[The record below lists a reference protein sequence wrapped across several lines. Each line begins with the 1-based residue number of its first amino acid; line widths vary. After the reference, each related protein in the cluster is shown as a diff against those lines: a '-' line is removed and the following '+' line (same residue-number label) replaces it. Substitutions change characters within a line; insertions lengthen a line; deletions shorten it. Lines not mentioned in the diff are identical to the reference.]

1 MNWDERLERE
11 RANNFRGSRE
21 HYPHLVGK
29 SIEEIV
35 KERDYWKNQSEFR
48 LKIILDLE
56 KQLLDNCILPYSE
69 TRTKEH
75 GFKC

>member
-1 MNWDERLERE
+1 MT
-11 RANNFRGSRE
+11 NNFRGSRK

-29 SIEEIV
+29 SIEEV
-35 KERDYWKNQSEFR
+35 LKEKDYWKGLSEFR
-48 LKIILDLE
+48 LKIIEELE
-56 KQLLDNCILPYSE
+56 KQLRENDITPYSE